1 MKIGIIGSG
10 HIGSTAARLFI
21 KAGHDVA
28 VSNSRGPDTL
38 RALIAELGGRARAL
52 TVNEAA
58 RFGDV
63 VLVAIPFGKYR
74 DLPAEALTGKIVI
87 DAGNY
92 YPERDGQFTELDL
105 GKTTSS
111 ELVAQHLPDTRV
123 MKAFNTIYYKDLAE
137 QGDTNLSLEN
147 RRVIFIAGDNRAAKA
162 TVARLIEEI
171 GFAPIDLGGL
181 HEGGKRQQPGTP
193 VYNKNLN
200 RVQAEAFA
208 HA

>member
-10 HIGSTAARLFI
+10 HIGSTAARLFV
-21 KAGHDVA
+21 KAGHDVG

-38 RALIAELGGRARAL
+38 RALVVELGGRARAL

-58 RFGDV
+58 RFGDI
-63 VLVAIPFGKYR
+63 VLVAIPFGNYK

-92 YPERDGQFTELDL
+92 YPERDGQFADLDL

-111 ELVAQHLPDTRV
+111 ELVAEHLPGTRIV
-123 MKAFNTIYYKDLAE
+123 KAFNTIYYKDLAE
-137 QGDTNLSLEN
+137 QGDTKLSFED
-147 RRVIFIAGDNRAAKA
+147 RRAIFLAGDDTDAKA
-162 TVARLIEEI
+162 VVARLIEDI

>member
-1 MKIGIIGSG
+1 MTIGIIGSG
-10 HIGSTAARLFI
+10 NIGSTAARLFV

-28 VSNSRGPDTL
+28 VSNSRGADTL
-38 RALIAELGGRARAL
+38 QNLVAELGTRARAL
-52 TVNEAA
+52 TVEENA

-63 VLVAIPFGKYR
+63 VLVAIPFGQYKT
-74 DLPAEALTGKIVI
+74 LPAKALTGKIVI

-105 GKTTSS
+105 SKTTSS
-111 ELVAQHLPDTRV
+111 ELVAEHLPGTRV
-123 MKAFNTIYYKDLAE
+123 VKAFNTIYYKDLAE
-137 QGDTNLSLEN
+137 QGDTKLSFED
-147 RRVIFIAGDNRAAKA
+147 RRAIFLAGDDVDAKA
-162 TVARLIEEI
+162 VVARLIEDI

-200 RVQAEAFA
+200 RMQAEAFA
-208 HA
+208 HT

>member
-1 MKIGIIGSG
+1 MKIGIVGSG
-10 HIGSTAARLFI
+10 NIGSTAARLFI
-21 KAGHDVA
+21 EAGHDVA

-38 RALIAELGGRARAL
+38 RALIVELGVRARAL

-63 VLVAIPFGKYR
+63 VLIAIPFGKYK

-92 YPERDGQFTELDL
+92 YPERDGHFAALDL

-111 ELVAQHLPDTRV
+111 ELVAEHLPGTRV
-123 MKAFNTIYYKDLAE
+123 VKAFNTIYYKDLAE

-147 RRVIFIAGDNRAAKA
+147 RRAIFMAGDDPAAKA

-181 HEGGKRQQPGTP
+181 HEGGRRQQPGTP

-200 RVQAEAFA
+200 QRQAETFA

>member
-10 HIGSTAARLFI
+10 HIGSTAARLFV
-21 KAGHDVA
+21 KAGHDVG

-38 RALIAELGGRARAL
+38 RALVVELGGRARAL

-58 RFGDV
+58 RFGDI
-63 VLVAIPFGKYR
+63 VLVAIPFGNYK

-92 YPERDGQFTELDL
+92 YPERDGQFADLDL

-111 ELVAQHLPDTRV
+111 ELVAEHLPGTRIV
-123 MKAFNTIYYKDLAE
+123 KAFNTIYYKDLAE
-137 QGDTNLSLEN
+137 QGDTNLSFED
-147 RRVIFIAGDNRAAKA
+147 RRAIFLAGDDTDAKA
-162 TVARLIEEI
+162 VVARLIEDI